1 MNAGRFHNGKVP
13 VMSSFLSAVGGLWP
27 GFVILALIVAPGAY
41 LALTVLDLRE
51 GILAWRA
58 RRPCAAKLV
67 KAVCHAVLFLK
78 LLLM

>member
-1 MNAGRFHNGKVP
+1 MNAGRFHHGKAP

-27 GFVILALIVAPGAY
+27 ALVVLAVMLAPAAY

-51 GILAWRA
+51 GIVAWRA
-58 RRPCAAKLV
+58 RNPCAGKLV